1 MPLYDFHCTACNAD
15 FEEIV
20 RGDADSPACPECG
33 SKATER
39 RISMPAPLKTGAF
52 PFKVGPVRPLSYGGG
67 PSCASCS
74 KK

>member
-1 MPLYDFHCTACNAD
+1 MPLYDFHCTACDAD

-20 RGDADSPACPECG
+20 KENADNPLCPSCG
-33 SKATER
+33 SRATER
-39 RISMPAPLKTGAF
+39 KIAMPAPLKTGAF
-52 PFKVGPVRPLSYGGG
+52 PFKVGPVRPMSMGGG